1 MITDEEIKLQGLE
14 ALVASL
20 GDVQAEKFIC
30 LILRGHFDYTKWQS
44 ARVWEEDIET
54 LSRKAM
60 EYRQNS

>member
-1 MITDEEIKLQGLE
+1 MITDEEIKVQGLE

-44 ARVWEEDIET
+44 DRNWEEDLDI
-54 LSRKAM
+54 LSNKAM
-60 EYRQNS
+60 EYRQKF